1 MTDASNRPMPLSMT
15 DLISMAESR
24 AVAVSAD
31 GALLAWLSNASGQH
45 QIWLRD
51 LPDGEAR
58 QLTDMPD
65 RIGAMAF
72 SPVARDLVFTMD
84 RNGDERHQLWLI
96 PDAAGAP
103 EPLTQDP
110 DTVHAWG
117 CWAPDGQDIAYSS
130 NARDRRVMD
139 VMVMTPATRAARC
152 VLEGKGW
159 CAPVCFTPD
168 GQGLVIRESRRGP
181 MDQDLWLLDIAT
193 GARRLLVG
201 QGDGGAATAILAA
214 RFAPD
219 GRLFVLCDRGDGF
232 HGIHALDP
240 DRGEMIAVAQVPGQD
255 VELFSQPPSQAR
267 LAFVANDAGY
277 SRLHLRERYDEPGRE
292 VALPAPGV
300 VSSLRFDPD
309 GTALLL
315 SFETACDP
323 SSVWRYDLEAK
334 RFEALSDEPRAGIP
348 REALTM
354 PELEEFTTSD
364 GTVVPAF
371 VYRPRHRADRL
382 PVLFMVHGGPESQ
395 WRPGFRAD
403 LQHYVDR
410 GILVVAPNV
419 RGSTGY
425 GRAYHQLDDR
435 ERRLDAV
442 RDLCDMAEAVA
453 RWPEVDAGRIGAMG
467 QSYGGYVV
475 MAAMCSRPDLWK
487 TGVNLYGVSNFIT
500 LMRTTGP
507 WRRALRTAEYGEPE
521 TMGEFLDAISPV
533 NQLERMRAPLLMV
546 HAIGDP
552 RVPMEQSEQVFAI
565 LRGFGR
571 RVEYLRLAGEGHGFA
586 RRENAVAAF
595 TRVARFLDETL

>member
-1 MTDASNRPMPLSMT
+1 MTDASNGPMPLSMT
-15 DLISMAESR
+15 DLISMAEAR

-31 GALLAWLSNASGQH
+31 GALLAWLSNASGTH

-84 RNGDERHQLWLI
+84 RGGDERHQLWLI

-117 CWAPDGQDIAYSS
+117 CWAPDGQDIAYSC

-232 HGIHALDP
+232 HALHALDP

-255 VELFSQPPSQAR
+255 VELFSQPPGQAR

-277 SRLHLRERYDEPGRE
+277 SRLHLRERFDEPGRE
-292 VALPAPGV
+292 IALPAPGV

-334 RFEALSDEPRAGIP
+334 RFEALSDAAARRHSARGADHAGARGIHDLRRHGRARLRLSASPPGGQ
-348 REALTM
+348 A
-354 PELEEFTTSD
+354 
-364 GTVVPAF
+364 A
-371 VYRPRHRADRL
+371 RPL
-382 PVLFMVHGGPESQ
+382 HGP
-395 WRPGFRAD
+395 WRPG
-403 LQHYVDR
+403 
-410 GILVVAPNV
+410 I
-419 RGSTGY
+419 
-425 GRAYHQLDDR
+425 
-435 ERRLDAV
+435 
-442 RDLCDMAEAVA
+442 AVA
-453 RWPEVDAGRIGAMG
+453 SGLPRRSAALRRSRHHWSSPRTCAAAPATGAPITSWTTANAGSMRCAICATWPRPSPAGPRSMPAGSARWASP
-467 QSYGGYVV
+467 
-475 MAAMCSRPDLWK
+475 MAATS
-487 TGVNLYGVSNFIT
+487 
-500 LMRTTGP
+500 
-507 WRRALRTAEYGEPE
+507 
-521 TMGEFLDAISPV
+521 
-533 NQLERMRAPLLMV
+533 
-546 HAIGDP
+546 
-552 RVPMEQSEQVFAI
+552 
-565 LRGFGR
+565 
-571 RVEYLRLAGEGHGFA
+571 
-586 RRENAVAAF
+586 
-595 TRVARFLDETL
+595 